1 MHASKQTEAGVGKSQ
16 FLLQFRSIGSRLGA
30 GFGVVLILMLAM
42 LFAAG
47 LQLWRVQS
55 HNAENER
62 HTANLVLAQE
72 WSALVRTNLD
82 RALTASRLDAAL
94 GDDETMRGKMA
105 PVINRLNEDM
115 AATTTA
121 TTEVQKRLEGAE
133 EGSPL
138 AAQVAK
144 INTSRARFVTLR
156 AQVRDDIQ
164 MGEDASKRIDGELVP
179 LSGAMLKSLNEL
191 TDSLKEQSGTSTS
204 QLNAV
209 VVQAGIVLAA
219 LCLIALVAGVAI
231 AWLTTRAITQPMRDA
246 VAIAQNIANGD
257 LSHDFRTERPDE
269 IGSMLRRLAQM
280 QEKLRS
286 AFAEISQAAELIE
299 QASREVA
306 SGNAD
311 LSARTE
317 QTAANLQQTAS
328 SMEELTGTMR
338 ATGESARTVNE
349 LAQSAS
355 NVAQRGG
362 SVVSQVVNT
371 MNEISDSSSRIASI
385 IGVIDGIA
393 FQTNIL
399 ALNAA
404 VEAARAGEQGRG
416 FAVVASEVRALAQRS
431 AAAAREIKGLI
442 DASVTK
448 VENGAS
454 QVQQAGSTMDE
465 IVASISRVTTII
477 AEINAK
483 SSEQTQGVG
492 QINSAISQLDQM
504 TQQNAA
510 LVEESTAAAESLRLQ
525 AQRLNEALAGFRLAA
540 A

>member
-1 MHASKQTEAGVGKSQ
+1 MGKSRSP
-16 FLLQFRSIGSRLGA
+16 LQFRSIGGRLGA
-30 GFGVVLILMLAM
+30 GFGVVLLLMLAM

-47 LQLWRVQS
+47 LQLWRVQT

-94 GDDETMRGKMA
+94 GDDEAMRAKMA
-105 PVINRLNEDM
+105 PVLNRLNEDM
-115 AATTTA
+115 AATATA

-133 EGSPL
+133 EGSEL
-138 AAQVAK
+138 ASQVAK
-144 INTSRARFVTLR
+144 INASRARFVTIR
-156 AQVRDDIQ
+156 AQVRDDVQ
-164 MGEDASKRIDGELVP
+164 MGEDAGKRIDGELVP

-191 TDSLKEQSGTSTS
+191 IDSLKTQSSSATR
-204 QLNAV
+204 QLDAV
-209 VVQAGIVLAA
+209 VVQAGIVLAV
-219 LCLIALVAGVAI
+219 LCLVALVAGVMI
-231 AWLTTRAITQPMRDA
+231 AWLTTRSITQPMRDA

-286 AFAEISQAAELIE
+286 AFAEISQAAGLIE

-311 LSARTE
+311 LSSRTE

-338 ATGESARTVNE
+338 ETGESARTVNE

-355 NVAQRGG
+355 DVAQRGG
-362 SVVSQVVNT
+362 TVVSQVVST
-371 MNEISDSSSRIASI
+371 MAQISESSSRISSI

-416 FAVVASEVRALAQRS
+416 FAVVAAEVRALAQRS
-431 AAAAREIKGLI
+431 AEAAHEIKALI
-442 DASVTK
+442 DASVTR
-448 VENGAS
+448 VEDGAA

-465 IVASISRVTTII
+465 IVNSISRVTAII

-483 SSEQTQGVG
+483 SSEQSQGIS
-492 QINSAISQLDQM
+492 QINSAIGQLDKM

-510 LVEESTAAAESLRLQ
+510 LVEESTAAAESLKDQ
-525 AQRLNEALAGFRLAA
+525 AHTLNQIMARFRLAGG
-540 A
+540 